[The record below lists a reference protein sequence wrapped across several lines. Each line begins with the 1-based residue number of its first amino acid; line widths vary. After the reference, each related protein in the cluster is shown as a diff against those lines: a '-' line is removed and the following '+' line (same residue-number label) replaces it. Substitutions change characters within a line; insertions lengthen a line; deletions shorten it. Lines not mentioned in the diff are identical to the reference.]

1 MLMEEDR
8 ASQLQRKGVLRLL
21 LPLFILWVICVSSA
35 VVTFTSGNGEF
46 NAAQSNALFNV
57 PFSRM

>member
-8 ASQLQRKGVLRLL
+8 ESPLQRKGVLKRL
-21 LPLFILWVICVSSA
+21 LPLFILWILCVSSA
-35 VVTFTSGNGEF
+35 VVTITSGNGEF
-46 NAAQSNALFNV
+46 NVAQSNTLFNV